1 MAGIHT
7 LQTGRIESNIE
18 TLNKYFKLDEVK
30 TLIKSK
36 REGFENDEC
45 MSLIENGSLDA
56 MIPDLFERMD
66 KAYIKS
72 KIPDKVDLQLWNE
85 VNSWVIELRKDKIG
99 K

>member
-1 MAGIHT
+1 MAGTHA

-30 TLIKSK
+30 VLVKAK
-36 REGFENDEC
+36 REGFENDEVVG
-45 MSLIENGSLDA
+45 LIENGSLDS

-66 KAYIKS
+66 RAYIKS
-72 KIPDKVDLQLWNE
+72 KIPEKVDLDSWNE
-85 VNSWVIELRKDKIG
+85 INNWLINLRVDKIG